1 MEAHSGLALQT
12 TQLLDQTEA
21 ADVITVGADGMDT
34 IAVFVCVHV
43 KLMERTMQGNKLR
56 FYLLVIRFKLGMHIL
71 N

>member
-34 IAVFVCVHV
+34 VAVFVHV